1 MPKHGKK
8 YNAAAAQTSEVARSA
23 EDAVALVK
31 KIAPAKF
38 DETVELHVS
47 TGADPRHAEQQI
59 REVAPLPHGTG
70 KVTRVMVFAEG
81 EAARAAKAAGA
92 DYIADDDIIKK
103 IEDGW
108 TDFEVAIATPDQ
120 MGKIGRLGRFLGRKG
135 LMPNPRTGTVVQ
147 PDDVASAI
155 EEMKKGRTEIRMDR
169 DAIIH
174 ARVGKVSFS
183 EEQLLENLESV
194 VGTIV
199 RAKPSGVKGQ
209 LIRSA
214 TLTSTMGPAVKLFI
228 DESGGASDQ
237 R

>member
-1 MPKHGKK
+1 MAKHGKK
-8 YNAAAAQTSEVARSA
+8 YLAALERTSDVPRSSV
-23 EDAVALVK
+23 DAVALVK
-31 KIAPAKF
+31 SLAPAKF

-70 KVTRVMVFAEG
+70 NETRVMVFAEG
-81 EAARAAKAAGA
+81 ETARAAEAAGA
-92 DYIADDDIIKK
+92 DFVADDEIIAK
-103 IEDGW
+103 IEGGW
-108 TDFEVAIATPDQ
+108 TDCDVSIATPDQ

-147 PDDVASAI
+147 PDNVVDAI

-174 ARVGKVSFS
+174 VRVGKVSFS

-194 VGTIV
+194 VDTIV
-199 RAKPSGVKGQ
+199 RAKPSGLKGQ
-209 LIRSA
+209 LVKSA
-214 TLTSTMGPAVKLFI
+214 TLTSTMGPPVKLEI
-228 DESGGASDQ
+228 DETTGGAEA
-237 R
+237 

>member
-8 YNAAAAQTSEVARSA
+8 YNAALERTSAVPRSA

-31 KIAPAKF
+31 SLASANF
-38 DETVELHVS
+38 DETVELHLS

-70 KVTRVMVFAEG
+70 NVTRVMVFAEG
-81 EAARAAKAAGA
+81 EAARAAEAAGA

-108 TDFEVAIATPDQ
+108 TDFDVSIATPDQ
-120 MGKIGRLGRFLGRKG
+120 MGKIGRLGRYLGRKG

-147 PDDVASAI
+147 PGDVADAI
-155 EEMKKGRTEIRMDR
+155 DEMKKGRTEIRMDR
-169 DAIIH
+169 DANIH
-174 ARVGKVSFS
+174 VRIGKVSFS

-194 VGTIV
+194 VSTIV
-199 RAKPSGVKGQ
+199 RAKPSALKGQ
-209 LIRSA
+209 LVKTA
-214 TLTSTMGPAVKLFI
+214 TLTSTMGPPVRLEI
-228 DESGGASDQ
+228 DETGGADSE